1 MGVSSNVSA
10 RGSKGHHTYTLAI
23 SEGDYDI
30 ANNTSPV
37 SYTFTLIDDNDW
49 FWNNWGTAISYTLT
63 INGENITG
71 SIPVHSTKTQTITS
85 GTKTVTH
92 DANGAKSLTF
102 GFSVTD
108 TSGRSYT
115 SGTASASKSISLTVI
130 PRASSMSLSP
140 ADPTTTSTVTAAVT
154 RASTSFTHTIT
165 TAYNGTTY
173 TLGTA
178 KFGESTDITIPS
190 GIKTAMK
197 SGNVASVSL
206 PLTLTTYNGT
216 TVIGTKDYSLTVRA
230 PLATV
235 TMSAS
240 SVACNANVTWNL
252 ANYDTSVCTYT
263 VTRSYNNTVR
273 YTDQTK
279 GTTTSKAVANATFET
294 YITEST
300 SGTVTTKVTTYV
312 GTTEVGST
320 TVDYTVTIPT
330 GTYKPTLTVASQ
342 LAKVTVTS
350 YSNGSAIAFLAG
362 YDGARGTMT
371 EGKASSSHAAITSR
385 VVTITSSMS
394 GITETHSVSSTTAT
408 INLPLL
414 PRSDNDYT
422 VTVTYTVTDARGGT
436 ASLRFTAITVRGYRK
451 PMFTASSVVRANSTG
466 TVATEGTYAN
476 ITATAVA
483 HTAKNTSG
491 TEVNKMST
499 IQFKMGSSAAVSG
512 TVSGL
517 NGTINTTKYNGSLN
531 IAQQYT
537 FTLTATDYLG
547 QSTSISIIL
556 PKATVTLS
564 LHKNVGVG
572 LGTVAE
578 QGYVTAGK
586 PIKTT
591 EIRSLT
597 RQYRIVFSDLTITEI
612 RAQGENG
619 TLGTSD
625 TDTSY
630 MKALL
635 KALCIK
641 YPGYRDTTFIGAM
654 NPNSQGKY
662 IVTIY
667 NTSTTNA
674 ETGLPQH
681 SYGLYFKYGRLFYK
695 FGTSYDTYGDA
706 NVDTTYSAISE
717 AEIIATNNDA
727 LRLITGRRFNYG
739 VANYMST
746 NYGNVENKSSAT
758 IRSEITSSNV
768 TTALGY
774 TPAHEASAIWAKP
787 SVGYNLAKSG
797 TYTVPGLTAVRTKG
811 SDLSISSGSIKCA
824 KAGWVRVAAKAWFWG
839 NDGNGNNA
847 SGGADQW
854 ITKNGTKLEDSKQR
868 FAYAIN
874 YFIYSEALINVAAN
888 DLIGFTYGEVSGST
902 RSSLQTMSS
911 YICEYIE

>member
-63 INGENITG
+63 INGEDITG
-71 SIPVHSTKTQTITS
+71 SIPAHSTKTQTITS

-140 ADPTTTSTVTAAVT
+140 ADPTTTATVTAAVT

-178 KFGESTDITIPS
+178 KFGESTSITIPS

-240 SVACNANVTWNL
+240 SVACNANVTWTL

-294 YITEST
+294 YITESA

-312 GTTEVGST
+312 GTTEVGSS

-330 GTYKPTLTVASQ
+330 GTYKPTLAVASQ

-362 YDGARGTMT
+362 YDGATGSMT

-436 ASLRFTAITVRGYRK
+436 ASLRFSAITVRGYRK
-451 PMFTASSVVRANSTG
+451 PMFTASSVVRANSAG

-483 HTAKNTSG
+483 HSAKDTSN
-491 TEVNKMST
+491 TEVNKMSS
-499 IQFKMGSSAAVSG
+499 IQFKMGSNTAVSG

-547 QSTSISIIL
+547 QSTSITIIL

-578 QGYVTAGK
+578 AGK
-586 PIKTT
+586 VLS
-591 EIRSLT
+591 SLP
-597 RQYRIVFSDLTITEI
+597 LTVIDNPTI
-612 RAQGENG
+612 ANTFTPVHVS
-619 TLGTSD
+619 TLSGS
-625 TDTSY
+625 SV
-630 MKALL
+630 
-635 KALCIK
+635 
-641 YPGYRDTTFIGAM
+641 
-654 NPNSQGKY
+654 NGKY
-662 IVTIY
+662 IKISINSTKAWMLAFTVQIYAQYQQKQIRISGYQYGTNHWYSPRAEMISSSDNITETVSFGYDSDAHLWVCIPIYRYYGVNIVDVCNGYYQVVEDSGSLFTLTQVDAVPETLQTTVTTTARVLGVKGNSESTYRTGNVNITKANIGLGNVTNESTAAVLLKVYPIGAIYISTVNTNPGTLFGGTWVQIQDTFLLSAGSTYTAGDTGGSATHTISNANLPNITGSLALHGYASYGSNIYSPQGVFSTSQTTGVADLYGTTTARTYTGTSSLRNIIY
-667 NTSTTNA
+667 NN
-674 ETGLPQH
+674 GGQ
-681 SYGLYFKYGRLFYK
+681 G
-695 FGTSYDTYGDA
+695 
-706 NVDTTYSAISE
+706 
-717 AEIIATNNDA
+717 
-727 LRLITGRRFNYG
+727 
-739 VANYMST
+739 
-746 NYGNVENKSSAT
+746 
-758 IRSEITSSNV
+758 
-768 TTALGY
+768 
-774 TPAHEASAIWAKP
+774 
-787 SVGYNLAKSG
+787 
-797 TYTVPGLTAVRTKG
+797 TAVNHMPPYLVVYVWQRT
-811 SDLSISSGSIKCA
+811 A
-824 KAGWVRVAAKAWFWG
+824 
-839 NDGNGNNA
+839 
-847 SGGADQW
+847 
-854 ITKNGTKLEDSKQR
+854 
-868 FAYAIN
+868 
-874 YFIYSEALINVAAN
+874 
-888 DLIGFTYGEVSGST
+888 
-902 RSSLQTMSS
+902 
-911 YICEYIE
+911 